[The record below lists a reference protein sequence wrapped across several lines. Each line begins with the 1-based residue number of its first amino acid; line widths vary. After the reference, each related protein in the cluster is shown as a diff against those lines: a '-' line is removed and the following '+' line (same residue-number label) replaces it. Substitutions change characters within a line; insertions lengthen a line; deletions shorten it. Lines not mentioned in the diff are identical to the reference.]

1 MGTRDGTEDFSLVL
15 RAHLGIVGNTEGM
28 LIQGNLNIVKQVSY
42 EDVQEIVSWSK
53 NHGLVEL
60 GGTCESL

>member
-1 MGTRDGTEDFSLVL
+1 M
-15 RAHLGIVGNTEGM
+15 GNTEGM

-42 EDVQEIVSWSK
+42 EDVQEVVSWSK